1 MKCDELFKELVIE
14 KEIRHVAPNVYVTSK
29 KEEPFVTLVI
39 NDDDVD
45 TAFNG
50 EELREL
56 LESNR
61 ETVGY
66 VCPVCGEVLVPL
78 YIEPFT
84 SRKGCKNCFTSI
96 MNDVYGRENWD
107 IILFREGW
115 NNEFGHQS
123 CMQSNY
129 FDEEFGS
136 SSWSDVVDIEEWD
149 QSAEREELFNE
160 GELFI
165 KTSVYKKLA
174 NKYIRK
180 KWVKCRTLKN
190 NIPYSFLQGYEF
202 MSNQHIGDL
211 TLDWVRV
218 EISALCTIDA
228 FGGC

>member
-66 VCPVCGEVLVPL
+66 LCPVCGEVLVPL